1 MNIDDIVGLSTSV
14 KDEIKAN
21 KDVENFICSSAY
33 FVDLVAALNTFLK
46 PLLEA
51 ETERSLEQSY
61 VQFYTDE
68 PHGCNNEIPML
79 LFAPLRKD
87 DRAFPY
93 SWIAK
98 LPLLPNYNCVPIYFP
113 TEIIINNN
121 LVRNEIARS
130 GKHKFSIPLVL
141 SDFIYK
147 PANFLS
153 IYEIEKRV
161 KGKL

>member
-1 MNIDDIVGLSTSV
+1 MNLSQIGLFPDV
-14 KDEIKAN
+14 VQEISAN

-33 FVDLVAALNTFLK
+33 FTDLVKALNDFLK

-51 ETERSLEQSY
+51 ETERSLKQSY
-61 VQFYTDE
+61 VEFYTDE

-79 LFAPLRKD
+79 ILAPLKTD
-87 DRAFPY
+87 ARAFSY